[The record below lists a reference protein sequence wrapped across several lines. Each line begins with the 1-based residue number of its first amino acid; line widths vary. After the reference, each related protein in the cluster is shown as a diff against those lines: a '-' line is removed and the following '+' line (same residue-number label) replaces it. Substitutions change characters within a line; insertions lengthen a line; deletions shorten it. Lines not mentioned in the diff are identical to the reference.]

1 MIKEFEEYLANCIS
15 SKSRVDEAMNYSL
28 LARSKRIRPLLLLTL
43 LNDCNTDYRR
53 GFCAAAAIEMIHTYS
68 LIHDDLPAFDN
79 DDYRRG
85 QLSCHKA
92 FDEETA
98 ILAGDGLLTK
108 SFELVAD
115 GPYSSQQK
123 AEIISLMA
131 SYAGHEGMINGQLL
145 DMQYET
151 SKPTLEELIT
161 MDEFK
166 TGKMITLPLLCG
178 LIIADKNELAEAF
191 KSIGRKLGIAFQI
204 QDDLLDTESSVEQMG
219 KSLSDERNNKTTYLT
234 ILGKQ
239 AARDK
244 VNQLFDEIDEL
255 LPDNFKELRKLFKQI
270 RTRNW

>member
-1 MIKEFEEYLANCIS
+1 MIKEFEEYLASCIPD
-15 SKSRVDEAMNYSL
+15 KSRVERAMNYSL

-43 LNDCNTDYRR
+43 LNDCNEDYHK

-108 SFELVAD
+108 SFELMAE

-123 AEIISLMA
+123 TDMIKLMA

-151 SKPTLEELIT
+151 SKPTLEELVK
-161 MDEFK
+161 MDEYK
-166 TGKMITLPLLCG
+166 TGKLITLPLLCG
-178 LIIADKNELAEAF
+178 LIITDRNELHDTF
-191 KSIGRKLGIAFQI
+191 KRIGSKLGIAFQI
-204 QDDLLDTESSVEQMG
+204 QDDLLDIESSPEQMG

-239 AARDK
+239 AAREK
-244 VNQLFDEIDEL
+244 VNQMFGEIDEL
-255 LPDNFKELRKLFKQI
+255 LPESFNELGKLFEKI
-270 RTRNW
+270 KARNW